1 MENKIYYGEYS
12 LRHWIDLMLKK
23 DIVLPEYQRSFV
35 WDEKAV
41 KKFVKSLKDKQF
53 IPPVTIAHYKIQNDV
68 NETNLI
74 LDGQQRLTSLLLAAI
89 GFYPDK
95 KKFEDSETVIA
106 SDDDSE
112 NDDSETDIE
121 KKKSIE
127 WTFEKLLKNENSTI
141 DNIKENINSGGN
153 YTHIKGLEVD
163 DDFFDDTFLG
173 FSYIVPTSEDKNEVQ
188 KSFSKTF
195 REINYFGKS
204 LSAQESRRSLYFMND
219 EYKDF
224 LDGKTDQKDVLCSL
238 TINENMLSKKIDF
251 IRYLS
256 ILSQLKIQGSAW
268 NVLKYYSS
276 YASREMFYVDY
287 VSFIVGL
294 EQENHIEKFDGCEM
308 INLFPNNCW
317 KERFKE
323 LHKIILSLPKKI
335 QPDEKVSKVSFD
347 SWIDADYYLFGL
359 IYYVLFEDKK
369 IDFTD
374 KLFKEIRTAINEKR
388 GDKNSAYSR
397 SPNRLGNLR
406 DRLNES
412 VDIYSKYVE

>member
-41 KKFVKSLKDKQF
+41 KRFIKSLKDKQF
-53 IPPVTIAHYKIQNDV
+53 IPPVTIAHYKIQDDV

-89 GFYPDK
+89 GVCPNK
-95 KKFEDSETVIA
+95 NKFNNSEPIIA

-112 NDDSETDIE
+112 NDDSEPDAE

-127 WTFEKLLKNENSTI
+127 WTFKELLKNEDNTI
-141 DNIKENINSGGN
+141 DNIKKKINGDEM

-188 KSFSKTF
+188 RSFSKTF

-204 LSAQESRRSLYFMND
+204 LSAQESRRALYFMND

-224 LDGKTDQKDVLCSL
+224 LDGKTEQKDVLCSL
-238 TINENMLSKKIDF
+238 TITEKMKTYKIDF
-251 IRYLS
+251 LRYLS
-256 ILSQLKIQGSAW
+256 ILSQFKAQQSSLT
-268 NVLKYYSS
+268 VLKYYSS
-276 YASREMFYVDY
+276 YASRETFYADY
-287 VSFIVGL
+287 ISFIVGL
-294 EQENHIEKFDGCEM
+294 EQEAHEEKFDGCEM
-308 INLFPNNCW
+308 ASLFPNNCW
-317 KERFKE
+317 KERFKK
-323 LHKIILSLPKKI
+323 LHEIILSLTKILQLGEKK
-335 QPDEKVSKVSFD
+335 SKGSFD

-369 IDFTD
+369 INLTD
-374 KLFKEIRTAINEKR
+374 KLFEEIKTVITEKR
-388 GDKNSAYSR
+388 RDKNSAYSR
-397 SPNRLGNLR
+397 GPNRLGNVR
-406 DRLNES
+406 ERLNES
-412 VDIYSKYVE
+412 IELYSKYVE